1 MQTFLC
7 KFLFYRPLLNYL
19 QLLYPSRNKKYLNIY
34 KYKKFLDFMVAISE
48 ILERIK
54 KIMKNQEHIR
64 NIGLIAHVDHGK
76 TTTASN
82 LIAGAGLLSM
92 ERAGKELKATD
103 YDPIE
108 AQRQMTIKSAE
119 ASLVY
124 NYKGEDYLINL
135 VDTPGH
141 VDFGGYV
148 TQAVRVM
155 DGAIVVVDCVEG
167 VMPQTETV
175 LRQALKEAVKPILFL
190 NKIDRLVK
198 ELNLTPEEMQK
209 RLIKAISQVNDLIY
223 KYAPEEFK
231 KDWQLKVNDGTVAFG
246 SAYDGWGISIPI
258 MKETGITFKDII
270 EAYKIND
277 AKEREEA
284 IKKIRMKAP
293 LFKVLLEIVINH
305 LPNPKEAQKYKI
317 PRIWHGELE
326 SEVGKALLNCDIN
339 GPAVACVNKVRVDPQ
354 AGELAVARL
363 FSGVIR
369 RGDEVYLNNARKR
382 VKLQQ
387 LMVWKGKQGLAV
399 DEITAGNIFGI
410 AGIKG
415 IRAGETISKEP
426 VTPFEEIKHIFEPV
440 VTKAMEPK
448 NPQELEKVINA
459 LNKLATE
466 DFTLKVNINKETGQ
480 ILVSGLGEL
489 HLEIV
494 ETKIKRDYGVE
505 VKAGNPIVVYRETV
519 TKESPIVEGKSPN
532 KHNKFYIKVEPM
544 KDEIYDAI
552 VSGEIPEGRYKGKE
566 KWLHEKLIKLGMDR
580 EDAKRVIQVYKGN
593 MFIDN
598 TSGIVH
604 IGEVIGM
611 CLDAFKEVM
620 NNGPLAKESCSK
632 IVVRLMDAVLHE
644 DAIHRGPAQVI
655 PAVRDAIVN
664 AIKQASPILLE
675 PVQIIR
681 IDFPSQFLGDITSII
696 NSRRGQILEMTDE
709 VDHTIIKAKIPVA
722 NLFGFET
729 VIKSATQGRGFWSL
743 IDSKFEPLPKDLQE
757 EVIRKIRE
765 RKGLSIE

>member
-1 MQTFLC
+1 
-7 KFLFYRPLLNYL
+7 
-19 QLLYPSRNKKYLNIY
+19 
-34 KYKKFLDFMVAISE
+34 MVAISE

-54 KIMKNQEHIR
+54 KIMKNQDHIR

-92 ERAGKELKATD
+92 ERAGKDLGKID

-108 AQRQMTIKSAE
+108 LQRQMTIKSAE

-231 KDWQLKVNDGTVAFG
+231 KDWQLKVNEGTVAFG

-277 AKEREEA
+277 EKEREEA
-284 IKKIRMKAP
+284 IEKIRTKAP

-326 SEVGKALLNCDIN
+326 SEVGKALLNCSID

-363 FSGVIR
+363 FSGTLR
-369 RGDEVYLNNARKR
+369 RGDEVYLNNAKR
-382 VKLQQ
+382 RIKLQQ

-620 NNGPLAKESCSK
+620 NNGPLAKETCSK
-632 IVVRLMDAVLHE
+632 IIVRLMDAVLHE

-709 VDHTIIKAKIPVA
+709 VDHTIIRAKIPVA